1 VRKRRHG
8 TTKGEKMPS
17 IVFQIAALVIG
28 LLIVAAY
35 FASPVKLKKGLVI
48 SIGAAVAAAVLLTAI
63 RNFGFLDVEYGRPS
77 WRPPFILNLGFW
89 HL

>member
-1 VRKRRHG
+1 VRKRQHG
-8 TTKGEKMPS
+8 TTQGEKMPS

-28 LLIVAAY
+28 LLIVTAY

-63 RNFGFLDVEYGRPS
+63 RNFGF
-77 WRPPFILNLGFW
+77 
-89 HL
+89 